1 MKVLVVDD
9 DSNLA
14 SAIQQSLAVFAHT
27 VDVASNGADGIF
39 MAKSYDNDAIIL
51 DYSMPKKNGL
61 EVCREVRAAGKATP
75 ILFLSNTA
83 DVDLKV
89 QAFKAGADDYITKPF
104 SLEELRARLDAVTR
118 RAPQIRSSA
127 LAVGDLSIDLEEQSV
142 QRAGRNLSIT
152 RKEFMLLEY
161 MMRRAGQLLSR
172 PQIMEHV
179 WNADGNP
186 FSNTVEAHIRNL
198 RRKLNEGGAE
208 EMIMNIPGR
217 GYMLDMPEKLAKYK

>member
-14 SAIQQSLAVFAHT
+14 STIQQSLAVFAHT
-27 VDVASNGADGIF
+27 VDVAADGADGLF

-61 EVCREVRAAGKATP
+61 EVCREVRAAGKTTP
-75 ILFLSNTA
+75 ILFLSNTT

-104 SLEELRARLDAVTR
+104 SLEELRARLDAITR
-118 RAPQIRSSA
+118 RSPQIRNA
-127 LAVGDLSIDLEEQSV
+127 ILAVGSLSLDPSEQSV
-142 QRAGRNLSIT
+142 QHAGANVPIT

-161 MMRRAGQLLSR
+161 MMRHAGQLLSR
-172 PQIMEHV
+172 TQIMEHV

-198 RRKLNEGGAE
+198 RRKLNEAGAE
-208 EMIMNIPGR
+208 DMIVNIPGR
-217 GYMLDMPEKLAKYK
+217 GYILDAPEKLAKYK